1 MKDLNQDKS
10 VALEYGNHK
19 VPRVIAKAQ
28 GDYSSIM
35 RETARELKI
44 PILRD
49 SNLAAL
55 LEDVELDGEI
65 PEELFEMVAIILSW
79 AYWLRD
85 KKPDE

>member
-1 MKDLNQDKS
+1 
-10 VALEYGNHK
+10 
-19 VPRVIAKAQ
+19 
-28 GDYSSIM
+28 
-35 RETARELKI
+35 
-44 PILRD
+44 
-49 SNLAAL
+49 L